1 MSSKTNK
8 NSLQYQLSLVAP
20 QDFPPELRALSTL
33 DSTLRCPVCKE
44 LYQAPVIIH
53 IQKCCHTF
61 CSSCI
66 RTCFN
71 NNSNNHKIGATGLGG
86 VGNSQRCPICKVE
99 AQEEKIKPVPTLES
113 AVICWEDAREEIFKL
128 IARAQAS
135 ESQLKQIQSTSVNP
149 FSRNTTKNRT
159 PLEDAT
165 RKSKENSH
173 AHSKQKAEETRSLP
187 EPKTRAQKKAQLAAP
202 PKRKPQH
209 QSTKGDES
217 DHEIEMLSYNP
228 TDPAAPVRCPVCS
241 TQMLNSKMDEHITA
255 CLSGKKKNQ
264 APSSGPAKKIKTSHR
279 GGTKPSQ
286 TRIPL
291 PHFASLKTK
300 DIKAE
305 LSKHG
310 LSSNGTTSMQTR
322 RLSKYI
328 TLFNANLDA
337 NPLHQKS
344 LESLREELEQWESL
358 QESENLRLDK
368 NREKIFSNQARY
380 LKANHHQFASL
391 IQQASKSLQ
400 STQKLVAPHVS
411 DSVLEPTTTDGRD
424 PAPDA
429 STSKLVPSELDHTSE
444 VAPSTDHTSEVT
456 PSTTRVSSPKIGE
469 RQSSHPPLTQL
480 KPATGNEN
488 HPDLNPST
496 SGAVRDHSD
505 NQATDHLGEPASHL
519 VPLKASNPPPLE
531 SAASDPPPLESAARD
546 VNHLQADTST
556 SNTLSADSDTTIAV
570 T

>member
-1 MSSKTNK
+1 
-8 NSLQYQLSLVAP
+8 
-20 QDFPPELRALSTL
+20 
-33 DSTLRCPVCKE
+33 
-44 LYQAPVIIH
+44 
-53 IQKCCHTF
+53 
-61 CSSCI
+61 
-66 RTCFN
+66 
-71 NNSNNHKIGATGLGG
+71 
-86 VGNSQRCPICKVE
+86 
-99 AQEEKIKPVPTLES
+99 
-113 AVICWEDAREEIFKL
+113 
-128 IARAQAS
+128 
-135 ESQLKQIQSTSVNP
+135 
-149 FSRNTTKNRT
+149 
-159 PLEDAT
+159 
-165 RKSKENSH
+165 
-173 AHSKQKAEETRSLP
+173 
-187 EPKTRAQKKAQLAAP
+187 
-202 PKRKPQH
+202 
-209 QSTKGDES
+209 
-217 DHEIEMLSYNP
+217 
-228 TDPAAPVRCPVCS
+228 
-241 TQMLNSKMDEHITA
+241 MLNSKMDEHITA

-291 PHFASLKTK
+291 PTLCESQDQRHQGGAIEAWAKLEWN
-300 DIKAE
+300 DEHADA
-305 LSKHG
+305 
-310 LSSNGTTSMQTR
+310 QT
-322 RLSKYI
+322 
-328 TLFNANLDA
+328 
-337 NPLHQKS
+337 
-344 LESLREELEQWESL
+344 EEELEQWESL